1 MSAADKIKLDN
12 IIGIS
17 DNAKFNFCTASEY
30 AQMENRTAAIYFV
43 LNGSTLLI
51 KDANDNLLTL
61 GNAGE
66 VTSEPAPT
74 S

>member
-1 MSAADKIKLDN
+1 MSAADKTKLDN

-17 DNAKFNFCTASEY
+17 DNAKFKFCTASEY
-30 AQMENRTAAIYFV
+30 AQMENRAAAIYFV
-43 LNGSTLLI
+43 LNDSTLLI

-61 GNAGE
+61 GNAGG
-66 VTSEPAPT
+66 VASETTPT